1 MINPVL
7 DAIFQRR
14 SIRAF
19 QPCPLKKEEL
29 TLIADAARFAPSGRN
44 LQTWQF
50 TVVQN
55 KQALRRLADVI
66 ARALGL
72 DPASYCFYG
81 ADTLILASNC
91 CESRHAVEDC
101 ACALENM
108 FLAAWSLGIGSVWI
122 NQLKGLCDL
131 PEVRALLTELQL
143 PEDHLVW
150 GMAALGY
157 PAADPA
163 PAVKREDVVKWVL

>member
-1 MINPVL
+1 MTNPVL

-14 SIRAF
+14 SVRNF
-19 QPCPLKKEEL
+19 QSRSIEQEKLAI
-29 TLIADAARFAPSGRN
+29 IADAARFAPSGRN

-55 KQALRRLADVI
+55 KDALCELAGVI
-66 ARALGL
+66 CRALDL
-72 DPASYCFYG
+72 DPASYNFYG
-81 ADTLILASNC
+81 ADTLIIASNHR
-91 CESRHAVEDC
+91 ESRHAVEDC

-131 PEVRALLTELQL
+131 PEVRDLLTRLQL
-143 PEDHLVW
+143 PQDHLVW

-157 PAADPA
+157 PTSSPS
-163 PAVKREDVVKWVL
+163 PVVKREDVIKWIL